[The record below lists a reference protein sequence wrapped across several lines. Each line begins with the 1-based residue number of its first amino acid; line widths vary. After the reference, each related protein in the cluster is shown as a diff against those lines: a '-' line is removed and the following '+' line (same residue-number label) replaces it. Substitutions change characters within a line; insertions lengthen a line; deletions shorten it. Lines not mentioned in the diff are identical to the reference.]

1 MTFLFMGML
10 AAFIIY
16 ILLRP
21 ILSSKHKIDYKRSDE
36 AIAIVELERKKSA
49 LIREIKDI
57 ELDYQ
62 MDKIDDADFEELT
75 SAYRMQAIAV
85 MEELDSTKGN
95 SEKKKYSVNPEY
107 NVPEDK
113 KSGFCNECGTTLFRD
128 ASFCGACGSRI

>member
-1 MTFLFMGML
+1 LTFLFMGML
-10 AAFIIY
+10 VAFIIY

-21 ILSSKHKIDYKRSDE
+21 ILSNKHKIDYKRSDE
-36 AIAIVELERKKSA
+36 AIAVAELERKKSA

-75 SAYRMQAIAV
+75 NAYRMQAIAV

-95 SEKKKYSVNPEY
+95 SEKKKYSVNSEY

-113 KSGFCNECGTTLFRD
+113 KSGFCKECGTTLFRD
-128 ASFCGACGSRI
+128 ASFCGVCGSRI